1 MTGYPSYQSADP
13 APTEYNKIK
22 VGVKTLDDAVIKFG
36 DQKRNN
42 PMLADKALIYRAL
55 AENNMPLIREISN
68 YFYKTN
74 GLY

>member
-36 DQKRNN
+36 DQNAIIQCLR
-42 PMLADKALIYRAL
+42 
-55 AENNMPLIREISN
+55 IRV
-68 YFYKTN
+68 
-74 GLY
+74 